1 MFCIL
6 DYRYYSHCLNI
17 FPCNSTDYE
26 LFDKF
31 GHHHY
36 QILFAHAANCLIK
49 VWFILIFQWHHFLFF
64 TVIISVVCSHRSLQN
79 SFKEFLPV
87 WKSCLLLFLSN
98 KQCVNNQQA
107 HTFCLFVFDV
117 NDFVRLLYHVRMF
130 LTVIWCLHR

>member
-79 SFKEFLPV
+79 SFKSFYLFGNHVCYCFCQINSV
-87 WKSCLLLFLSN
+87 WIMNKRTPFVCLSLMWTILLDCYTT
-98 KQCVNNQQA
+98 CVC
-107 HTFCLFVFDV
+107 F
-117 NDFVRLLYHVRMF
+117 
-130 LTVIWCLHR
+130 